1 MTPESLLRVKN
12 TVFKQQ
18 LGGIRATETIFLLGS
33 AHEVSAL
40 WTSGY
45 VNTTSLSPN
54 QLKRP

>member
-1 MTPESLLRVKN
+1 MKN